1 MDHPQDPARAGRK
14 LRCRVKPMGK
24 SVGVGTSI
32 KKQEILTALLFTL
45 VQPWEGKVS
54 REKQESGEREKL

>member
-1 MDHPQDPARAGRK
+1 
-14 LRCRVKPMGK
+14 MGK

-54 REKQESGEREKL
+54 REELGEREKL